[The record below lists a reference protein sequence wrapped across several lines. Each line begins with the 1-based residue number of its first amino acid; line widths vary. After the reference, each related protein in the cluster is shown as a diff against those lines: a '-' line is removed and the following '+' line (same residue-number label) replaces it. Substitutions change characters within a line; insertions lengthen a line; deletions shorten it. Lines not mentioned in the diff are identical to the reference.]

1 MDPKVVGSFIKE
13 LRKEKHLTQEQL
25 ALDLNVDR
33 TTVVKWEKG
42 NALPLNES
50 LVLIS
55 NYFKITLDELLLGH
69 RYEIE
74 EKTEEDK
81 EEIKTKGKNE
91 LILSLLKSDKK
102 SKTIAKYFILITI
115 IIFIIF
121 LVYYFFTTYNSIHVY
136 LLYGGNEN
144 FSTRDNL
151 LIVSNEK
158 VYLRMGNIEKTGK
171 LDNLDV
177 DKISIYEE
185 NGNEKV
191 VVFTGDRNELLVE
204 KQNNVELFKNTNIKN
219 RYDNLYLVFNYEDE
233 EITIKLD
240 VKEDFRNKGL
250 LFKDTVAGKN
260 TIIETLSL
268 KPNKEFV
275 YNEENDTYSFIGKN
289 FEIVYFQSDDVI
301 RVYEVNKNNEIEYE
315 YNNNVGYLNYTLF
328 VKKKVV
334 EMKSALISNIMTDS
348 EKEIYTEFKEKY
360 LDKYFNET

>member
-171 LDNLDV
+171 
-177 DKISIYEE
+177 
-185 NGNEKV
+185 
-191 VVFTGDRNELLVE
+191 R
-204 KQNNVELFKNTNIKN
+204 
-219 RYDNLYLVFNYEDE
+219 
-233 EITIKLD
+233 
-240 VKEDFRNKGL
+240 
-250 LFKDTVAGKN
+250 
-260 TIIETLSL
+260 
-268 KPNKEFV
+268 
-275 YNEENDTYSFIGKN
+275 
-289 FEIVYFQSDDVI
+289 
-301 RVYEVNKNNEIEYE
+301 
-315 YNNNVGYLNYTLF
+315 
-328 VKKKVV
+328 
-334 EMKSALISNIMTDS
+334 
-348 EKEIYTEFKEKY
+348 
-360 LDKYFNET
+360 